1 MEFARYKLIII
12 SYNYQNAFRSCNLY
26 FADLYH
32 VRAILHKRK
41 KTEYNSLLQSILVL
55 VAK

>member
-1 MEFARYKLIII
+1 MEFALYKNII

-26 FADLYH
+26 FVDLCH

-41 KTEYNSLLQSILVL
+41 NTEYNSVPLSILGV
-55 VAK
+55 VVK